1 MHGDMVLKL
10 WMYSVY
16 QAKFPNPK
24 STSTIQRVQ
33 SITDIASNRRRRK
46 LWGARFCLL
55 HKISKVHTLT
65 YVLSIPYST
74 IRTTLAHIRTH
85 CFYLIR
91 RTIVARF
98 LFFFNFIL
106 SLSHTLWVVVFS
118 PFFSLFLFL
127 ISFVTLP
134 LTLHPNLFIVA
145 RFNCLC
151 LSFVCVCYFRSFFL
165 SIPKTTPANNLGAF
179 SAVWRTFSERLHKSK
194 HVKMEFKKRKKKK
207 FERRTKR
214 TNELTHI
221 YIHLEMFTS
230 IRILH
235 GHQAE

>member
-118 PFFSLFLFL
+118 PFFSLFLFSDFFRYSPSHTPSKPL
-127 ISFVTLP
+127 HRRSFQL
-134 LTLHPNLFIVA
+134 LMSIF
-145 RFNCLC
+145 C
-151 LSFVCVCYFRSFFL
+151 VCVLLSFFL
-165 SIPKTTPANNLGAF
+165 SLHSENNP
-179 SAVWRTFSERLHKSK
+179 SE
-194 HVKMEFKKRKKKK
+194 
-207 FERRTKR
+207 
-214 TNELTHI
+214 
-221 YIHLEMFTS
+221 
-230 IRILH
+230 
-235 GHQAE
+235 